1 MSTATEHRT
10 TNGAKTGAKKPKLA
24 TSAEDTPAPAKRAED
39 PPPQHTSA
47 DASREPSR
55 PVIDSAAAAGETGSL
70 DHLLADA
77 ALGPV
82 RQWFP
87 VVAGAKTALKLA
99 IRPTAVVRRSARL
112 TVEAGRIVAG
122 RSTVAPAPKDKRFT
136 DQAWSSNPVLRRV
149 VQAYLAGAHTLEE
162 LLDDANL
169 DWRTEQ
175 RMRWLLL
182 NVTAAAAPSNH
193 PLLNPAALKAGLDSG
208 GATYLRGAGQLVK
221 DMARAP
227 RIPHMVDEDAFTVG
241 VDLAVTPGAVVL
253 QTPVCELIQYGART
267 EQVREVPVLV
277 VPPMINKFYIA
288 DLAPGRSMVEHFL
301 DAGQQVFAISWRNP
315 DSTAAEWN
323 LDSYAGSV
331 LRALD
336 AAEQITGSAS
346 THVFGLC
353 AGGIVSS
360 TVVAHLAASG
370 RQDRVAS
377 LTLGVTVLDQQHAGT
392 VGSFV
397 DRPTAALAAAES
409 TRRGFLDGRSLAG
422 VFAWLRPDDLVWNY
436 WINNYLLGKKPPAFD
451 VLFWNADTTRMPAGL
466 HRDFLNL
473 AMDNAL
479 VHPGKATVLG
489 TPIDLS
495 TITVDSSNLAGIAD
509 HICPWENVYRGSHL
523 LGKRSR
529 FVLSTSGHIAALV
542 NPPGNPKSTWQVND
556 AMPVDPHAWLAN
568 ATTSKGSWWSDWTSW
583 VGERSGELRPAPSAL
598 GAGDLQPVAKAPGSY
613 VFEH

>member
-1 MSTATEHRT
+1 MATAAETRVETETRMD
-10 TNGAKTGAKKPKLA
+10 GE
-24 TSAEDTPAPAKRAED
+24 TSA
-39 PPPQHTSA
+39 
-47 DASREPSR
+47 
-55 PVIDSAAAAGETGSL
+55 VGESGSL

-99 IRPTAVVRRSARL
+99 LRPTTLIRRTGHL
-112 TVEAGRIVAG
+112 TAEAARIVAG
-122 RSTVAPAPKDKRFT
+122 SSTVAPAPKDKRFA
-136 DQAWSSNPVLRRV
+136 DPAWSSNPVLRRLA
-149 VQAYLAGAHTLEE
+149 QAYLAGGQTLDR

-182 NVTAAAAPSNH
+182 NVTAAMAPSNN
-193 PLLNPAALKAGLDSG
+193 PLLNPAALKAGIDSG
-208 GATYLRGAGQLVK
+208 GATYLRGAGQLVR

-227 RIPHMVDEDAFTVG
+227 RIPHMVDSDAFSVG
-241 VDLAVTPGAVVL
+241 GDLAVTPGSVVL
-253 QTPVCELIQYGART
+253 RTPVFELIQYAART
-267 EQVREVPVLV
+267 EQVRELPVLV

-288 DLAPGRSMVEHFL
+288 DLAPGRSMIEHFL
-301 DAGQQVFAISWRNP
+301 DAGQQVFAMSWRNP
-315 DSTAAEWN
+315 DADCADWS
-323 LDSYAGSV
+323 LDTYAGSV
-331 LRALD
+331 LAALD
-336 AAEQITGSAS
+336 AAEQITGSGS
-346 THVFGLC
+346 THLFGLC
-353 AGGIVSS
+353 AGGIVAS

-370 RQDRVAS
+370 RQDRIAG
-377 LTLGVTVLDQQHAGT
+377 LTLGVTVLDQQQAGT

-451 VLFWNADTTRMPAGL
+451 VLFWNADTTRMPAAL
-466 HRDFLNL
+466 HRDFLAL

-489 TPIDLS
+489 TPVDLS
-495 TITVDSSNLAGIAD
+495 KITVDSYNLAGIAD

-523 LGKRSR
+523 LGSRPR

-542 NPPGNPKSTWQVND
+542 NPPGNAKSTWQVND
-556 AMPVDPHAWLAN
+556 AMPTDPQHWTAGA
-568 ATTSKGSWWSDWTSW
+568 ATSKGSWWPDWTAW
-583 VGERSGELRPAPSAL
+583 VAERSGALRAAPTTLGTPDLRPLA
-598 GAGDLQPVAKAPGSY
+598 DAPGSY
-613 VFEH
+613 VHQH